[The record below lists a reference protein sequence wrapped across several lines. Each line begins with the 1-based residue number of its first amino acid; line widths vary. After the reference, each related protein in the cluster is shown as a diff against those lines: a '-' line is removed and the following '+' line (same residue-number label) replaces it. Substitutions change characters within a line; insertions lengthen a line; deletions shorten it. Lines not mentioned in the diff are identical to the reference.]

1 METTMNQALNKTKL
15 SPEFRPQPIK
25 LIDVISKDVDC
36 NQGKSFFSKF
46 FDSIFERSDLTL
58 EQWQRLESKPR
69 LNPSSDYT
77 KYFYGR
83 GL

>member
-1 METTMNQALNKTKL
+1 MIQTLNKTKI
-15 SPEFRPQPIK
+15 SPEFKPQPIR
-25 LIDVISKDVDC
+25 LVDVISKDVDC
-36 NQGKSFFSKF
+36 NQGKSIFSKL
-46 FDSIFERSDLTL
+46 FDSLFENSDLTL

-77 KYFYGR
+77 KYFDGR

>member
-1 METTMNQALNKTKL
+1 MNQALNKTKL
-15 SPEFRPQPIK
+15 SSEIQPQPIK
-25 LIDVISKDVDC
+25 LVDVISKDVDC
-36 NQGKSFFSKF
+36 KQGKSFFSKF
-46 FDSIFERSDLTL
+46 FDSFFANSDLTL

>member
-1 METTMNQALNKTKL
+1 METFMNYALNKTIL
-15 SPEFRPQPIK
+15 SSEISPQPIK
-25 LIDVISKDVDC
+25 LVDVISKDVNCKQD
-36 NQGKSFFSKF
+36 KSFISKF
-46 FDSIFERSDLTL
+46 FGRLFEPSDLTL

-77 KYFYGR
+77 KYYYGR